1 MVSNDAP
8 HVLLASGMLVV
19 HHEDSVRNEKR
30 DKRTHAPA
38 HCVGTASAH
47 RVQWSFLFVVHTSM
61 LSYDM
66 LKKLLLYFM

>member
-8 HVLLASGMLVV
+8 HVLLASGRLVV

-30 DKRTHAPA
+30 DKRVHMPPR
-38 HCVGTASAH
+38 TATSQQALT
-47 RVQWSFLFVVHTSM
+47 VSSGLSFSLYIQVCY
-61 LSYDM
+61 LM